1 MVKPQRYEIKVSVII
16 PIYNVQD
23 YLQECLDTVCKQ
35 NEVDME
41 VILVNDGSTDDSLSV
56 CKEYAQRKSNVIV
69 INKENGGL
77 SDARNVGTKAATGDY
92 IFYLDSD
99 DWLAPDAIKSLY
111 EFAIENDCEI
121 VQGGYYYAYDD
132 HLLYDNKYK
141 KSFVWDRHEAMLELI
156 KNDYVKNFAW
166 GKLYRADIVKKY
178 QFPKGK
184 YYEDSYWQHLIVHEC
199 KRYGVVPNPLYYYR
213 QRNSGISGE
222 FSLKNLDLLR
232 GYEERLAF
240 VQEKYPEYTRHIVS
254 ILWNTCYNMVELAKQ
269 KNDNGFVFVFQNYLE
284 EINKEYELLLKQ
296 YMYSEVKYVVALFF
310 PRLMPL
316 YNFSGKLLN
325 YIVNILF
332 CSRYVKEKSVDN
344 SSCVQ

>member
-1 MVKPQRYEIKVSVII
+1 MKISVVV
-16 PIYNVQD
+16 PVYNVQS
-23 YLQECLDTVCKQ
+23 YLPQCLDSLYAQADET
-35 NEVDME
+35 ME
-41 VILVNDGSTDDSLSV
+41 IILVNDGSTDESLIV
-56 CKEYAQRKSNVIV
+56 CRKYADTHSNTI
-69 INKENGGL
+69 IIDQENGGL
-77 SDARNVGTKAATGDY
+77 SDARNVGTKAVSGDY
-92 IFYLDSD
+92 VYYLDSD
-99 DWLAPDAIKSLY
+99 DWLAPNAIKSLY
-111 EFAIENDCEI
+111 DYAIENDCEI
-121 VQGGYYYAYDD
+121 VQGGFYYAYDD

-141 KSFVWDRHEAMLELI
+141 IPFVWDRHEAMLELI

-166 GKLYRADIVKKY
+166 GKLYRADIVKKH

-199 KRYGVVPNPLYYYR
+199 KRYGVVPTPLYYYR

-269 KNDNGFVFVFQNYLE
+269 KNDNGLVFVFQNYLE

>member
-121 VQGGYYYAYDD
+121 VQGGY
-132 HLLYDNKYK
+132 
-141 KSFVWDRHEAMLELI
+141 
-156 KNDYVKNFAW
+156 
-166 GKLYRADIVKKY
+166 
-178 QFPKGK
+178 FPKGK

-269 KNDNGFVFVFQNYLE
+269 KNDNGLVFVFQNYLE

>member
-1 MVKPQRYEIKVSVII
+1 MRYHISVII
-16 PIYNVQD
+16 PIYNVLP
-23 YLQECLDTVCKQ
+23 YLSYCLDSLFKQ
-35 NEVDME
+35 ADEMME

-56 CKEYAQRKSNVIV
+56 CREYAQRKSNVIV

-77 SDARNVGTKAATGDY
+77 SDARNVGTKVASGDY

-99 DWLAPDAIKSLY
+99 DWLASDAIKSLY

-141 KSFVWDRHEAMLELI
+141 KSFVWDCHEAMLELI

-166 GKLYRADIVKKY
+166 GKLYRANIVKKH

-199 KRYGVVPNPLYYYR
+199 KRYGVVPAPLYYYR

-232 GYEERLAF
+232 GYEERMRF
-240 VQEKYPEYTRHIVS
+240 VQSYYPQ
-254 ILWNTCYNMVELAKQ
+254 NMKQMVERFWNMAYSMVTTAK
-269 KNDNGFVFVFQNYLE
+269 KNENA
-284 EINKEYELLLKQ
+284 EIRASFLDYWKRINQSYQDLFEDS
-296 YMYSEVKYVVALFF
+296 MTVDVKYRIDQLC
-310 PRLMPL
+310 PCLMPV
-316 YNFSGKLLN
+316 YCFYRQVVDKLSSIN
-325 YIVNILF
+325 RYQTINI
-332 CSRYVKEKSVDN
+332 
-344 SSCVQ
+344 